1 MSQTVFTAKEAKN
14 NFGRLLDEARRSPVA
29 IQKNGRKVAFLI
41 SKEDY
46 SHYADFEEV
55 IDAYWGKKAVEAHK
69 GGYLTI
75 AESKKFIDSIIG
87 RRNDDDVYRKFKR
100 LIR

>member
-1 MSQTVFTAKEAKN
+1 MSQITFTAKEAKN

-46 SHYADFEEV
+46 SRYEDFEDV
-55 IDAYWGKKAVEAHK
+55 IDAYWGKKAMLAEK
-69 GGYLTI
+69 EGSIGL
-75 AESKKFIDSIIG
+75 AESKKLIESIL
-87 RRNDDDVYRKFKR
+87 NA
-100 LIR
+100 